1 MPSAINKKMLSK
13 SLSEPAVTMDEAVTF
28 RGQQFVKGVFSMY
41 DEKALISI
49 SFSLRNY
56 DISIQQGI
64 STKISRRKFNIAN
77 LE

>member
-1 MPSAINKKMLSK
+1 MPSAVNKKMLSK

-49 SFSLRNY
+49 SLSLRNY
-56 DISIQQGI
+56 DISI
-64 STKISRRKFNIAN
+64 
-77 LE
+77 